1 MIHENYC
8 SKNWFY
14 KLLNHGVYHGFFTG
28 LHICFPISAR
38 KTSCKSVNMHHKN
51 TEKHNPS
58 LTTNISLQQLSCCF
72 NTIVFVHYYVLLN
85 MLQEKAYYGLHRHF
99 TPLWLRNTCFLP
111 PDLKACKKNPH
122 NASDIRQGHSKKMI
136 WSQTQHR
143 KMGLVTRNWHK

>member
-1 MIHENYC
+1 MRIIAAKIDSTCYWIMGFIMVFYRTPHLLSYIC
-8 SKNWFY
+8 S
-14 KLLNHGVYHGFFTG
+14 
-28 LHICFPISAR
+28 

-99 TPLWLRNTCFLP
+99 TPLRIPNTCFLP
-111 PDLKACKKNPH
+111 PDLKACKKKQKTP
-122 NASDIRQGHSKKMI
+122 QCLWHSPR
-136 WSQTQHR
+136 SQ
-143 KMGLVTRNWHK
+143 